1 MYITFLTQVMKLIR
15 DKLVTGDYEVI
26 KGGVFTMIFPT

>member
-1 MYITFLTQVMKLIR
+1 MCITFLTWVMKLIR
-15 DKLVTGDYEVI
+15 DKLVMEDYEVI